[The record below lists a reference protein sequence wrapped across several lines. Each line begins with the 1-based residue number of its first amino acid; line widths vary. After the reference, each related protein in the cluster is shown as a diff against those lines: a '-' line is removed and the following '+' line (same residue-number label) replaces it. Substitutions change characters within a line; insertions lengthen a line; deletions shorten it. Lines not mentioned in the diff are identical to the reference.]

1 MKIKRP
7 ASKPSGAKATGGRSK
22 GGARSSAQDKRQ
34 GQHKSGSRPSGRK
47 TSAGRPQRAQA
58 CKTGA
63 SQCEMPGAQKSRA
76 PQSGG
81 SHKGGEQDR
90 LIRLSDDLL
99 WGVHPVLEVL
109 KQGGERIAEIILVKD
124 RHGGKRE
131 ELIELAKQQGVR
143 LTFVSGLKLTGP
155 DASEARHQ
163 GIVARVNQTDL
174 LEFDQLL
181 ARIREQV
188 ASGEKPR
195 IVALDC
201 LQDPHNLGAII
212 RSAHASGM
220 GAVLVTRERSAPL
233 GGTAAK
239 SAAGAMAHMD
249 ICQVTNLAESLQRLQ
264 DAGMW
269 VFGAVKDEEAKS
281 IYQTDF
287 DLPLCLVVGGE
298 GPGIRPLVQRRCDV
312 LISIPM
318 QGDLDSLNSS
328 VAAGVIMFEV
338 MRRHL
343 PA

>member
-1 MKIKRP
+1 MSASTKREAP
-7 ASKPSGAKATGGRSK
+7 SRSGSKKVEKNSPVTRTRRPETVKAGEAQVIGLKGSGPSGSSRPKGTGG
-22 GGARSSAQDKRQ
+22 
-34 GQHKSGSRPSGRK
+34 
-47 TSAGRPQRAQA
+47 
-58 CKTGA
+58 
-63 SQCEMPGAQKSRA
+63 
-76 PQSGG
+76 
-81 SHKGGEQDR
+81 QDR

-124 RHGGKRE
+124 HHGGKRE
-131 ELIELAKQQGVR
+131 ELIELAKEQGVR

-155 DASEARHQ
+155 EASEARHQ
-163 GIVARVNQTDL
+163 GVVARVNQTEL
-174 LEFDQLL
+174 LEFDELL
-181 ARIREQV
+181 GRLREQV
-188 ASGEKPR
+188 AAGEKPR
-195 IVALDC
+195 LIALDC

-220 GAVLVTRERSAPL
+220 AAVLVTRERSAPL

-264 DAGMW
+264 DAGLW
-269 VFGAVKDEEAKS
+269 VFGAVKDETAAS
-281 IYQTDF
+281 LYQTDF

-318 QGDLDSLNSS
+318 LGDLDSLNSS
-328 VAAGVIMFEV
+328 VAAGVIMFEI

-343 PA
+343 PV